1 LQPDLIK
8 RCFEDLSAQK
18 KQFTIEKSPLGPYV
32 GTNGG
37 LFLPDSEEEE
47 ESADPDYIINIQQH
61 VQDVLNLRRHSKR
74 PYCKIADDTSHRVR
88 YPEVVPRGTCCS

>member
-61 VQDVLNLRRHSKR
+61 VLMFSIYAAIVSDRIVK
-74 PYCKIADDTSHRVR
+74 
-88 YPEVVPRGTCCS
+88 